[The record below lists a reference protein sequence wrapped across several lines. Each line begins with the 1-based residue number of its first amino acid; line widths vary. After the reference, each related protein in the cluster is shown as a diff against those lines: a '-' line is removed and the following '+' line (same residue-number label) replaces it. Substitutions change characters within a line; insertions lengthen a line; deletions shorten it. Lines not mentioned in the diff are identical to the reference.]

1 MQAKLEF
8 NLDSTDD
15 ESNFRLCSQ
24 AVQMSLVIYDLDEYL
39 RKLSNN
45 DNEETPEQEREF
57 AQKIRDFLRE
67 SVMDREIKGVLY

>member
-24 AVQMSLVIYDLDEYL
+24 AVQMSLALYDIDEYL
-39 RKLSNN
+39 RDIVNK
-45 DNEETPEQEREF
+45 DTGTEEEVDF
-57 AQKIRDFLRE
+57 AQKIRDFVRE
-67 SVMDREIKGVLY
+67 IVTDREIKGVLY